1 MNEDEDDWIILYPL
15 IKMSAKND
23 KNDLEKIIND

>member
-15 IKMSAKND
+15 IKMSVKND

>member
-1 MNEDEDDWIILYPL
+1 MNEDEDDWIILYPY
-15 IKMSAKND
+15 IKMSVKND